1 MTPPLSFPRLG
12 PMKITDLSISNRT
25 AIVVLTLALTVGGLV
40 SYVSLPKESQ
50 PQIEFAQIIV
60 TTIYPGASPSD
71 VEAIIT
77 QEVEREVATLSG
89 LDDLRSTS
97 TEGVSTVIA
106 EFLPDKDIDEAGR
119 EVREAV
125 DRAKVEFPSD
135 VEEPIVSDIDFA
147 DFPVLTVNLLTSGSL
162 TALRATAEDLQDD
175 IEGVPGVNGVDLLGG
190 LEREVQ
196 VDIRLAAL
204 QGYNVSVNDV
214 VEAIRTENTNI
225 PGGSV
230 DVGPENYLVRVDGEI
245 EDPAEILDLVVASP
259 GGVPVYV
266 RDLADV
272 RFGYKDRAS
281 YARLDLLQRE
291 TDDGDFVPVE
301 NAENLQVIRLNVKKA
316 TGENIIEVVKG
327 VESVIDG
334 FDFPAGTTHVLTG
347 DQSEQVETLVEDLE
361 NNIIAGILFVIAV
374 LLFFLG
380 VRNAALVGLA
390 IPLSMF
396 LSFLVFSVMG
406 QTLNF
411 IILFS
416 LIIALGML
424 VDNAVV
430 IIENIYRFREE
441 GYGRWEAARE
451 GTAEVGLA
459 VAASTATTVAAFA
472 PMLLWPGII
481 GKFMSYMP
489 LTLIVTLTSSLFV
502 ALVINP
508 VVAGYFVKTDAELKA
523 DKAAA
528 AGRTRSRRA
537 RMIGLGAV
545 AFTALVV
552 GIANW
557 KTLIFLAIA
566 IPGLIL
572 LYRKALEPAHQRFAN
587 VTVPRMTNAY
597 RSFLRWMLQRDY
609 TVPRAL
615 VRNTGALVAFSAGF
629 ALLVAGAALNA
640 AAAPA
645 GFLLMVPGGIALLV
659 GVLGIVIHSL
669 ETAFLGGRASVKA
682 GLWFGA
688 VVAVLLLILVTP
700 FSFLRDVAILGLAAL
715 AARWW
720 LGIGASKTRLAFG
733 LGVVL
738 LFAVYT
744 ALGLVDAESHGVN
757 AKIIIGMLL
766 LPGVIAGA
774 GALGMMRGEG
784 RKQTDFGSPYIFLT
798 DNRARL
804 LTATLG
810 VLVGVIALFFVA
822 PTGVEFFP
830 TTDPNFIQIT
840 AEAPVGTTIERS
852 NEVSEEVF
860 SRVQA
865 VLDESPQAA
874 ANTKNI
880 GTSVGVGGDAQFG
893 GGSASAERSNVTLN
907 MVDYGARAEPSSET
921 IKRIRASLAGMPGVD
936 LQVTQDQGG
945 PPTGAAVNI
954 EVKGPEFETIQDI
967 ANRLK
972 TTLEDATDAGRIT
985 GLVDIRDNLNS
996 GRPEYRVEIDRER
1009 AAAFGL
1015 STQQVA
1021 LAVRGAVNGVEASKY
1036 RDGKDEYDVTVRLRE
1051 QDRESLRE
1059 IESLTVFKDG
1069 VQIPLVSV
1077 ARIVPASGLG
1087 SVTRLDQERVVTVLG
1102 DAAPGANANAVLADV
1117 QAELEPVLAEVP
1129 TGYTVSYTGANEEQN
1144 ESFSFLTTALL
1155 MGLALITIILIAQ
1168 FNSVVN
1174 PLIIMIAVGLSLIGV
1189 MLGLILTRTP
1199 FGLMTF
1205 IGLISLAG
1213 IVVNNAIV
1221 LVDYVEQLRAR
1232 GADKQE
1238 AIIDGG
1244 STRLRPVLL
1253 TAFTTVIG
1261 LIPLTFG
1268 INIDFVGLIVD
1279 LDPSFSFGS
1288 ENTQF
1293 WGPMGTA
1300 IISGL
1305 TFATFL
1311 TLVIVPVMYS
1321 AFDSVALRIGHA
1333 RGTAPEAE
1341 PTSTPPL
1348 AVDGDGADGP
1358 LVPAPAAVG

>member
-1 MTPPLSFPRLG
+1 
-12 PMKITDLSISNRT
+12 MKITDLSISNRT
-25 AIVVLTLALTVGGLV
+25 AIVVLTLALSVGGLV
-40 SYVSLPKESQ
+40 SYVALPKESQ

-60 TTIYPGASPSD
+60 TTIYPGASPAD

-89 LDDLRSTS
+89 LDNLRSTS

-106 EFLPDKDIDEAGR
+106 EFLPDKDIDEASR

-147 DFPVLTVNLLTSGSL
+147 DFPVLTVNLLTDGSL

-175 IEGVPGVNGVDLLGG
+175 IEGVPGVNGVDLIGG
-190 LEREVQ
+190 LQREVQ
-196 VDIRLAAL
+196 VDISLAAL
-204 QGYNVSVNDV
+204 QGYNISTNDV
-214 VEAIRTENTNI
+214 VDAIRTENTNV

-230 DVGPENYLVRVDGEI
+230 DVGPENYLVRVDGELD
-245 EDPAEILDLVVASP
+245 DPREILDLVVKSP
-259 GGVPVYV
+259 GGTPIYV
-266 RDLADV
+266 RDVAEV
-272 RFGYKDRAS
+272 RFGYKDRSS
-281 YARLDLLQRE
+281 YARLELLQRE
-291 TDDGDFVPVE
+291 TEDGEFVPVE

-327 VESVIDG
+327 VEEQIAA
-334 FDFPAGTTHVLTG
+334 FDFPNGTTYVLTG
-347 DQSEQVETLVEDLE
+347 DQSEQVETLVADLE

-441 GYGRWEAARE
+441 GYGPWEAARK

-508 VVAGYFVKTDAELKA
+508 VVAGYFIKTDAELKA
-523 DKAAA
+523 EEAAKV
-528 AGRTRSRRA
+528 GRVRSRRS
-537 RMIGLGAV
+537 RMIGLGLV

-552 GIANW
+552 GLANW
-557 KTLIFLAIA
+557 KSLVFFAIA
-566 IPGLIL
+566 IPALVL
-572 LYRKALEPAHQRFAN
+572 LYRKALSPAHDRFAN
-587 VTVPRMTNAY
+587 VTVPRMTEAY
-597 RSFLRWMLQRDY
+597 RTFLGWMLQRDLSM
-609 TVPRAL
+609 RRGL
-615 VRNTGALVAFSAGF
+615 LRNTFALGAFTGGF
-629 ALLVAGAALNA
+629 VLLVAGTALNA

-645 GFLLMVPGGIALLV
+645 GFLLMAPGGLLLLV
-659 GVLGIVIHSL
+659 GVLGIVVHSL

-682 GLWFGA
+682 GLWFGGI
-688 VVAVLLLILVTP
+688 VAVLLVPLILSGRIELGSVKGVEVIVGM
-700 FSFLRDVAILGLAAL
+700 FLLPILIAGF
-715 AARWW
+715 
-720 LGIGASKTRLAFG
+720 GA
-733 LGVVL
+733 LGVV
-738 LFAVYT
+738 F
-744 ALGLVDAESHGVN
+744 G
-757 AKIIIGMLL
+757 
-766 LPGVIAGA
+766 
-774 GALGMMRGEG
+774 G
-784 RKQTDFGSPYIFLT
+784 RNERVTDFGSPYLILT

-810 VLVGVIALFFVA
+810 TLVGVIALFFVA

-840 AEAPVGTTIERS
+840 AEAPIGTTIDRS
-852 NEVSEEVF
+852 NEVADEVF
-860 SRVQA
+860 ERVDT
-865 VLDESPQAA
+865 LIDEDAATA
-874 ANTKNI
+874 ANTKNV

-893 GGSASAERSNVTLN
+893 GGSASAERSTVTLN
-907 MVDYGARAEPSSET
+907 MVDYDQRAEPSSET
-921 IKRIRASLAGMPGVD
+921 IRRIRESLAGLPGVD

-954 EVKGPEFETIQDI
+954 EVKGDEFAVIQSVADDLKG
-967 ANRLK
+967 RLESAV
-972 TTLEDATDAGRIT
+972 EDGRIE

-1015 STQQVA
+1015 STQAVA

-1036 RDGKDEYDVTVRLRE
+1036 RDGKDEYDVTVRLRPE
-1051 QDRESLRE
+1051 DRESLRN
-1059 IESLTVFKDG
+1059 IESLTIFNEG

-1102 DAAPGANANAVLADV
+1102 DAAPGANANAVLAQV
-1117 QAELEPVLAEVP
+1117 QAELAPALEEVP
-1129 TGYTVSYTGANEEQN
+1129 AGYTVSYTGANEEQN

-1168 FNSVVN
+1168 FNSIKN
-1174 PLIIMIAVGLSLIGV
+1174 PLIIMVAVGLSLIGV

-1205 IGLISLAG
+1205 IGVISLAG

-1221 LVDYVEQLRAR
+1221 LVDYIEQLRSR
-1232 GADKQE
+1232 GEDKQE
-1238 AIIDGG
+1238 AIVDGG
-1244 STRLRPVLL
+1244 ATRLRPVLL

-1268 INIDFVGLIVD
+1268 INIDFVGMIVD
-1279 LDPSFSFGS
+1279 LDPSFSIGS

-1321 AFDSVALRIGHA
+1321 AFDSIAMRVAEA
-1333 RGTAPEAE
+1333 RGTAEDA
-1341 PTSTPPL
+1341 PPAAL
-1348 AVDGDGADGP
+1348 TLDGDGSADGE
-1358 LVPAPAAVG
+1358 LIPAAVPAR

>member
-1 MTPPLSFPRLG
+1 
-12 PMKITDLSISNRT
+12 MKITDLAISNRT
-25 AIVVLTLALTVGGLV
+25 AVIVLTLALSVGGLV
-40 SYVSLPKESQ
+40 SYVTLPKESQ

-77 QEVEREVATLSG
+77 QEVEREVASLSG

-106 EFLPDKDIDEAGR
+106 EFLPDKDIDEASR

-147 DFPVLTVNLLTSGSL
+147 DFPVLTVNLLTEGSL
-162 TALRATAEDLQDD
+162 TALRETAEDLQDD
-175 IEGVPGVNGVDLLGG
+175 LEGVPGVNGVDLIGG

-196 VDIRLAAL
+196 VDIDLAAL
-204 QGYNVSVNDV
+204 QGYNISTNDV
-214 VEAIRTENTNI
+214 VQAIQTENTNI

-245 EDPAEILDLVVASP
+245 DDPAEILDLVVTAP
-259 GGVPVYV
+259 GGTPVYV
-266 RDLADV
+266 RDVADV
-272 RFGYKDRAS
+272 RFGYKDRSS
-281 YARLDLLQRE
+281 YARLELLQTE
-291 TDDGDFVPVE
+291 TDDGEFVPVE

-327 VESVIDG
+327 VEEQIDAYN
-334 FDFPAGTTHVLTG
+334 FPTGTTYVLTG

-396 LSFLVFSVMG
+396 LSFLVFSAAG

-441 GYGRWEAARE
+441 GYSRWEAAKE
-451 GTAEVGLA
+451 GTSEVAYA

-472 PMLLWPGII
+472 PMLLWPGTI

-489 LTLIVTLTSSLFV
+489 LTLIITLTSSLFV
-502 ALVINP
+502 ALIINP
-508 VVAGYFVKTDAELKA
+508 VIAGFFVKTDDELRAE
-523 DKAAA
+523 KAAKQD
-528 AGRTRSRRA
+528 RQPSRRA

-545 AFTALVV
+545 AFTAVVV

-566 IPGLIL
+566 IPALVL

-587 VTVPRMTNAY
+587 KTVPRMTQAY
-597 RSFLRWMLQRDY
+597 RGFLGWMLQRDY
-609 TVPRAL
+609 TVKRGLLRNVLAL
-615 VRNTGALVAFSAGF
+615 GSFTGGFVLLIAG
-629 ALLVAGAALNA
+629 VALNA

-645 GFLLMVPGGIALLV
+645 GMLLIVPGGLLLLA
-659 GVLGIVIHSL
+659 GVLGIVLHSL
-669 ETAFLGGRASVKA
+669 ETAFLGGRASIKA

-688 VVAVLLLILVTP
+688 VIGVLIVLLTLAGRIDFAEDGIFLVVELLLLPILIV
-700 FSFLRDVAILGLAAL
+700 
-715 AARWW
+715 
-720 LGIGASKTRLAFG
+720 GAG
-733 LGVVL
+733 VLGVV
-738 LFAVYT
+738 F
-744 ALGLVDAESHGVN
+744 S
-757 AKIIIGMLL
+757 
-766 LPGVIAGA
+766 
-774 GALGMMRGEG
+774 G
-784 RKQTDFGSPYIFLT
+784 RERKETDFGSPYIFLT

-810 VLVGVIALFFVA
+810 VLVGVIALFAVA

-840 AEAPVGTTIERS
+840 AEAPVGTNIERS
-852 NEVSEEVF
+852 DAVAGEVF
-860 SRVQA
+860 ARVDN
-865 VLDESPQAA
+865 LIESDPATA
-874 ANTKNI
+874 GNTKNV
-880 GTSVGVGGDAQFG
+880 GTSVGVGGDAMFG
-893 GGSASAERSNVTLN
+893 GGAASAERSTVTLN
-907 MVDYGARAEPSSET
+907 MVDYAQRAEPSSET
-921 IKRIRASLAGMPGVD
+921 IRRIRESLAGLPGVD
-936 LQVTQDQGG
+936 LQVTQDEGG

-954 EVKGPEFETIQDI
+954 EVKGDEFEVIQRI
-967 ANRLK
+967 ADDLK
-972 TTLEDATDAGRIT
+972 SRMEDASDAGRLP

-1015 STQQVA
+1015 STQAVA

-1051 QDRESLRE
+1051 QDRETLRN
-1059 IESLTVFKDG
+1059 IESLTVFNEG
-1069 VQIPLVSV
+1069 LQIPLVSV
-1077 ARIVPASGLG
+1077 ARVVPASGLG
-1087 SVTRLDQERVVTVLG
+1087 SVTRLDQERVVTVMG
-1102 DAAPGANANAVLADV
+1102 DAAPGANANEVLANV
-1117 QAELEPVLAEVP
+1117 QAELAPALEEIPS
-1129 TGYTVSYTGANEEQN
+1129 GYSVSYTGASEEQN
-1144 ESFSFLTTALL
+1144 ESFTFLTTALL

-1168 FNSVVN
+1168 FNSVKN
-1174 PLIIMIAVGLSLIGV
+1174 PLIIMVAVGLSLIGV

-1221 LVDYVEQLRAR
+1221 LVDYIEQLRAR
-1232 GADKQE
+1232 GSDKQDAVIE
-1238 AIIDGG
+1238 GG
-1244 STRLRPVLL
+1244 ATRLRPVLL

-1268 INIDFVGLIVD
+1268 VNIDFVGLITD
-1279 LDPSFSFGS
+1279 LDPSFSIGS

-1321 AFDSVALRIGHA
+1321 AFDSLAMRVADA
-1333 RGTAPEAE
+1333 RSPALTGAAS
-1341 PTSTPPL
+1341 STPL
-1348 AVDGDGADGP
+1348 AIDGDGSADGELMP
-1358 LVPAPAAVG
+1358 APVPAS

>member
-1 MTPPLSFPRLG
+1 MN
-12 PMKITDLSISNRT
+12 ITDLAISNRT
-25 AIVVLTLALTVGGLV
+25 AVVVLMLALTVGGLV
-40 SYVSLPKESQ
+40 SYVALPKESQ
-50 PQIEFAQIIV
+50 PQIEFAQIVI
-60 TTIYPGASPSD
+60 TTVYPGASPDD
-71 VEAIIT
+71 VESIIT
-77 QEVEREVATLSG
+77 QEIEREVATITG
-89 LDDLRSTS
+89 LDELRSTS

-106 EFLPDKDIDEAGR
+106 EFLPDKDIDEASR

-125 DRAKVEFPSD
+125 DLAKVEFPAD
-135 VEEPIVSDIDFA
+135 VEEPIVSEIDL
-147 DFPVLTVNLLTSGSL
+147 DQMPVVTVNLLTDGSL
-162 TALRATAEDLQDD
+162 TQLRSTAEDLQDE
-175 IEGVPGVNGVDLLGG
+175 IESVPGVSGVDLLGG

-196 VDIRLAAL
+196 VDVDLAAL
-204 QGYNVSVNDV
+204 QASGLSINDV
-214 VEAIRTENTNI
+214 VGAIQTENANI

-230 DVGPENYLVRVDGEI
+230 DVGPENYLVRVNGEFDRP
-245 EDPAEILDLVVASP
+245 EEILDLVVSSP
-259 GGVPVYV
+259 GGTPVYV

-272 RFGYKDRAS
+272 TFGYKDRSS
-281 YARLDLLQRE
+281 YARLEIVQEE
-291 TDDGDFVPVE
+291 TEDGEFVPVE
-301 NAENLQVIRLNVKKA
+301 GVENLQVIRLNVKK
-316 TGENIIEVVKG
+316 TSGENIIEVVDG
-327 VESVIDG
+327 VEAAIDA
-334 FDFPAGTTHVLTG
+334 FAFPSGTSYVLTG
-347 DQSEQVETLVEDLE
+347 DQSEQVEILVKDLE
-361 NNIIAGILFVIAV
+361 NNIIAGILFVVAV

-396 LSFLVFSVMG
+396 VSFLVFSVMG

-441 GYGRWEAARE
+441 GYSRWEAARK
-451 GTAEVGLA
+451 GTGEVALA

-489 LTLIVTLTSSLFV
+489 MTLIVTLTSSLFV

-508 VVAGYFVKTDAELKA
+508 VVAGFFVKTDAEIREEE
-523 DKAAA
+523 AAKK
-528 AGRTRSRRA
+528 TRPPNVRA
-537 RMIGLGAV
+537 RRIGLGLV

-557 KTLIFLAIA
+557 KTLVFLAVA
-566 IPGLIL
+566 IPALVL
-572 LYRKALEPAHQRFAN
+572 LYRNALEPAHRRFAGQ
-587 VTVPRMTNAY
+587 TVPRMTDAY
-597 RSFLRWMLQRDY
+597 RRFLKWMLQRDY
-609 TVPRAL
+609 GVRRAL
-615 VRNTGALVAFSAGF
+615 LRNTF
-629 ALLVAGAALNA
+629 ALGSFTGGFVLLIAGAALNA

-645 GFLLMVPGGIALLV
+645 GFLLIVPGALALLV
-659 GVLGIVIHSL
+659 GVLAIVFHSL
-669 ETAFLGGRASVKA
+669 ETAYLGGRASVKA
-682 GLWFGA
+682 GLVFGA
-688 VVAVLLLILVTP
+688 IVAVLALFLTLAGRIDLSSVQGVEVLVGMFLLPALVAG
-700 FSFLRDVAILGLAAL
+700 FG
-715 AARWW
+715 
-720 LGIGASKTRLAFG
+720 G
-733 LGVVL
+733 LGV
-738 LFAVYT
+738 LF
-744 ALGLVDAESHGVN
+744 G
-757 AKIIIGMLL
+757 
-766 LPGVIAGA
+766 PG
-774 GALGMMRGEG
+774 G
-784 RKQTDFGSPYIFLT
+784 RRERARKTTSFGSPYVVLT

-830 TTDPNFIQIT
+830 TTDPNYIQIT
-840 AEAPVGTTIERS
+840 AEAPIGTNIERS
-852 NEVSEEVF
+852 NEVADEVY

-865 VLDESPQAA
+865 LVETDEGTGG
-874 ANTKNI
+874 NTRDVA
-880 GTSVGVGGDAQFG
+880 TSVGVGGDVMFG
-893 GGSASAERSNVTLN
+893 GGSASAERSSVTLN
-907 MVDYGARAEPSSET
+907 MVDYEERAEPSSET
-921 IKRIRASLAGMPGVD
+921 MRRIRETLAGLPGVD
-936 LQVTQDQGG
+936 LQVEQDQGG

-954 EVKGPEFETIQDI
+954 EVSGPEFEGIQDL
-967 ANRLK
+967 ANELKSRL
-972 TTLEDATDAGRIT
+972 EEATEAGRIE

-1021 LAVRGAVNGVEASKY
+1021 LAVRGAVNGVEASQW
-1036 RDGKDEYDVTVRLRE
+1036 RDGKDEYDITVRLRE
-1051 QDRESLRE
+1051 ADRQSLRQ
-1059 IESLTVFKDG
+1059 IESLTVLNEG
-1069 VQIPLVSV
+1069 VQVPLVSV

-1102 DAAPGANANAVLADV
+1102 DAAPGANANAVLAQV
-1117 QAELEPVLAEVP
+1117 QAELAPVLADTP
-1129 TGYTVSYTGANEEQN
+1129 PGYAVAYTGANEEQN
-1144 ESFSFLTTALL
+1144 ESFGFLTTALL

-1168 FNSVVN
+1168 FNSIKN
-1174 PLIIMIAVGLSLIGV
+1174 PLIIMVAVGLSLIGV

-1205 IGLISLAG
+1205 IGVISLAG

-1221 LVDYVEQLRAR
+1221 LVDYIEQLRDR
-1232 GADKQE
+1232 GEDKQE
-1238 AIIDGG
+1238 AIVDGG

-1268 INIDFVGLIVD
+1268 INIDFVGLMVD
-1279 LDPSFSFGS
+1279 LDPSFSIGS

-1321 AFDSVALRIGHA
+1321 AFDSLALRLAAA
-1333 RGTAPEAE
+1333 RQPDDAPEPDAH
-1341 PTSTPPL
+1341 PSTPL
-1348 AVDGDGADGP
+1348 AGDGSADGE
-1358 LVPAPAAVG
+1358 LVPAPVPAR

>member
-1 MTPPLSFPRLG
+1 MT
-12 PMKITDLSISNRT
+12 ITDLSISNRT

-60 TTIYPGASPSD
+60 TTIYPGASPAD

-77 QEVEREVATLSG
+77 QEVEREVASLSG
-89 LDDLRSTS
+89 LDDVRSTS

-106 EFLPDKDIDEAGR
+106 EFLPDKDIDEASR

-135 VEEPIVSDIDFA
+135 VEDPIVSDIDFA
-147 DFPVLTVNLLTSGSL
+147 DFPVLTVNLLTDGSL
-162 TALRATAEDLQDD
+162 TALRAVAEDLQDD
-175 IEGVPGVNGVDLLGG
+175 IEGVPGVNGVDLIGG

-196 VDIRLAAL
+196 VDIDLAAL
-204 QGYNVSVNDV
+204 QGYNISVNDV
-214 VEAIRTENTNI
+214 VTAIQTENTNI

-245 EDPAEILDLVVASP
+245 EDPAEILDLVVSTP
-259 GGVPVYV
+259 GGIPVYV
-266 RDLADV
+266 RDVADV
-272 RFGYKDRAS
+272 TFGYKDRTS

-291 TDDGDFVPVE
+291 TEDGEFVPVE

-316 TGENIIEVVKG
+316 TGENIIEVVGG
-327 VESVIDG
+327 VEAVID
-334 FDFPAGTTHVLTG
+334 DFSFPTGTTYVLTG

-396 LSFLVFSVMG
+396 LTFLTFSVMG

-424 VDNAVV
+424 VDNAIV

-441 GYGRWEAARE
+441 GYGRWEAAKE
-451 GTAEVGLA
+451 GTGEVALA

-489 LTLIVTLTSSLFV
+489 MTLIVTLTSSLFV
-502 ALVINP
+502 ALIINP
-508 VVAGYFVKTDAELKA
+508 VVAGYFVKTDEEARA
-523 DKAAA
+523 DKAAQQ
-528 AGRTRSRRA
+528 TRPPSRRQ
-537 RMIGLGAV
+537 RRIGLGLV

-557 KTLIFLAIA
+557 KSLIFLAIA
-566 IPGLIL
+566 VPALVL

-587 VTVPRMTNAY
+587 RTVPRMTDAY
-597 RSFLRWMLQRDY
+597 RRFLAWMLQRDY
-609 TVPRAL
+609 AVRRGL
-615 VRNTGALVAFSAGF
+615 LRNTLALGAFTGGFLLLIAG
-629 ALLVAGAALNA
+629 VALNA

-645 GFLLMVPGGIALLV
+645 GYLLMLPGGIMLLV
-659 GVLGIVIHSL
+659 GVLGIVFHSL

-682 GLWFGA
+682 GLWFGGI
-688 VVAVLLLILVTP
+688 VAVLI
-700 FSFLRDVAILGLAAL
+700 
-715 AARWW
+715 
-720 LGIGASKTRLAFG
+720 
-733 LGVVL
+733 VL
-738 LFAVYT
+738 LTLAGRID
-744 ALGLVDAESHGVN
+744 LSSLEGVEVVT
-757 AKIIIGMLL
+757 GMLL
-766 LPGVIAGA
+766 LPAVIAGA
-774 GALGMMRGEG
+774 GFLGVLFSKRDRPE
-784 RKQTDFGSPYIFLT
+784 TSFGSPYIVLT

-830 TTDPNFIQIT
+830 TTDPNMIQIT
-840 AEAPVGTTIERS
+840 AEAPIGTTIERS
-852 NEVSEEVF
+852 DEVAEEVF
-860 SRVQA
+860 GRVQA
-865 VLDESPQAA
+865 VIDGDPATA

-880 GTSVGVGGDAQFG
+880 GTSVGVGGDAMFG
-893 GGSASAERSNVTLN
+893 GGSASAERSTVTLN
-907 MVDYGARAEPSSET
+907 MVDYAQRAEPSSET
-921 IKRIRASLAGMPGVD
+921 IRRIRASLAGLPGVD
-936 LQVTQDQGG
+936 LQVEQDQGG

-954 EVKGPEFETIQDI
+954 EVKGEEFATIQRI
-967 ANRLK
+967 ADDLK
-972 TTLEDATDAGRIT
+972 ARLEDGAEAGRIP

-1015 STQQVA
+1015 STQSVA

-1036 RDGKDEYDVTVRLRE
+1036 RDGKDEYDVTVRLRPE
-1051 QDRESLRE
+1051 DRESLRNL
-1059 IESLTVFKDG
+1059 ESLTVFKDG
-1069 VQIPLVSV
+1069 RQVPLVAV

-1102 DAAPGANANAVLADV
+1102 DAAPGANANEVLAAV
-1117 QAELEPVLAEVP
+1117 QTELAPALREVP

-1168 FNSVVN
+1168 FNSIKN
-1174 PLIIMIAVGLSLIGV
+1174 PLIIMVAVGLSLIGV

-1221 LVDYVEQLRAR
+1221 LVDYIEQLRAR
-1232 GADKQE
+1232 GEDKQG

-1244 STRLRPVLL
+1244 ATRLRPVLL

-1268 INIDFVGLIVD
+1268 INIDFVGLMVD
-1279 LDPSFSFGS
+1279 LDPSFSVGS

-1321 AFDSVALRIGHA
+1321 AFDSLAVRVADA
-1333 RGTAPEAE
+1333 RGTVPDT
-1341 PTSTPPL
+1341 PSTSTPITL
-1348 AVDGDGADGP
+1348 DGDGSADGE
-1358 LVPAPAAVG
+1358 LVPAPVPAR

>member
-1 MTPPLSFPRLG
+1 MS
-12 PMKITDLSISNRT
+12 ITDLAVNNRV
-25 AIVVLTLALTVGGLV
+25 AVVVLTLALTLAGLV
-40 SYVSLPKESQ
+40 AYVTLPKESE
-50 PQIEFAQIIV
+50 PQIEFATIVV
-60 TTIYPGASPSD
+60 TTIYPGASPD
-71 VEAIIT
+71 DIEAIIT
-77 QEVEREVATLSG
+77 QEVEREVSSVSG
-89 LDDLRSTS
+89 LDELRSTS

-106 EFLPDKDIDEAGR
+106 EFLPDKDIDEASR

-125 DRAKVEFPSD
+125 DLAKAEFPSD
-135 VEEPIVSDIDFA
+135 VEEPIVSEIDVSE
-147 DFPVLTVNLLTSGSL
+147 FPVLTVNLLTAESL
-162 TALRATAEDLQDD
+162 SDLRDTAEDLQDE
-175 IEGVPGVNGVDLLGG
+175 IEGVPGVLEVDLIGG

-196 VDIRLAAL
+196 VDADLAAL
-204 QGYNVSVNDV
+204 QGYNLSIDDLVAAVQ
-214 VEAIRTENTNI
+214 TENTNI

-230 DVGPENYLVRVDGEI
+230 DVGPDNYLVRVDGEFD
-245 EDPAEILDLVVASP
+245 DPSEILDLVVASP

-281 YARLDLLQRE
+281 YARLEVLQR
-291 TDDGDFVPVE
+291 TDDDGEVVPVDDV
-301 NAENLQVIRLNVKKA
+301 ENLQVIRLNVKKQA
-316 TGENIIEVVKG
+316 GENIIEVVDE
-327 VESVIDG
+327 VEATIEAFRLPS
-334 FDFPAGTTHVLTG
+334 GTSYVLTG

-406 QTLNF
+406 ETLNF

-430 IIENIYRFREE
+430 IIENIYRYREE

-451 GTAEVGLA
+451 ATNEVGLA

-508 VVAGYFVKTDAELKA
+508 VITGYFMQTDEEAAAK
-523 DKAAA
+523 KAAPPS
-528 AGRTRSRRA
+528 RTARRV
-537 RMIGLGAV
+537 GLAAV
-545 AFTALVV
+545 AFTAVVV
-552 GIANW
+552 GVANW
-557 KTLIFLAIA
+557 QTLVFLAVA
-566 IPGLIL
+566 VPA
-572 LYRKALEPAHQRFAN
+572 LYALYKYALEPAHKRFARR
-587 VTVPRMTNAY
+587 TVPAMTARY
-597 RSFLRWMLQRDY
+597 RAFLGWMLQRDY
-609 TVPRAL
+609 TVPRAML
-615 VRNTGALVAFSAGF
+615 RNTLALGAFTVGF
-629 ALLVAGAALNA
+629 LLLVGGAALNA
-640 AAAPA
+640 AAPPA
-645 GFLLMVPGGIALLV
+645 GWLLIVPGGLALAV
-659 GVLGIVIHSL
+659 GALGFVVHSL
-669 ETAFLGGRASVKA
+669 ETAFLGGRTSVRV
-682 GLWFGA
+682 GLAFGA
-688 VVAVLLLILVTP
+688 VVAVL
-700 FSFLRDVAILGLAAL
+700 
-715 AARWW
+715 
-720 LGIGASKTRLAFG
+720 
-733 LGVVL
+733 VVL
-738 LFAVYT
+738 LLT
-744 ALGLVDAESHGVN
+744 SGRLDLTTLVGVEVVV
-757 AKIIIGMLL
+757 GMFL
-766 LPGVIAGA
+766 LPALVVIAGLLGTVFGPGERRETA
-774 GALGMMRGEG
+774 ADGGTASGAGRGGALRGRVTRDG
-784 RKQTDFGSPYIFLT
+784 QPYLLLT

-804 LTATLG
+804 LTATFGLLIG
-810 VLVGVIALFFVA
+810 VVGLFFVA

-830 TTDPNFIQIT
+830 TTDPNLVQIT
-840 AEAPVGTTIERS
+840 AEAPVGTNIERS
-852 NEVSEEVF
+852 DEVADEVF

-865 VLDESPQAA
+865 LVDEDPETA
-874 ANTKNI
+874 ANTETI
-880 GTSVGVGGDAQFG
+880 STSVGVGGDAAFG
-893 GGSASAERSNVTLN
+893 GGAASAERSRVTLN
-907 MVDYGARAEPSSET
+907 LVDYADRAEPSSVT
-921 IKRIRASLAGMPGVD
+921 LQRIRDRLAGLPGVD
-936 LQVTQDQGG
+936 LQVEQDQGG

-954 EVKGPEFETIQDI
+954 EVSGDDFTVIQDI
-967 ANRLK
+967 ADGLKARLEEGVE
-972 TTLEDATDAGRIT
+972 TGAIT
-985 GLVDIRDNLNS
+985 GLVDIRDNLGS

-1015 STQQVA
+1015 STRQVA
-1021 LAVRGAVNGVEASKY
+1021 FAVRGAVNGIEASQY

-1051 QDRESLRE
+1051 EDRQTLRQL
-1059 IESLTVFKDG
+1059 ESLTVLHEG
-1069 VQIPLVSV
+1069 QQVPLVSV
-1077 ARIVPASGLG
+1077 AQIVPASGLG
-1087 SVTRLDQERVVTVLG
+1087 SVTRLDQERVVTVEG
-1102 DAAPGANANAVLADV
+1102 SAAPGANAQAVLAQAQAYLADDV
-1117 QAELEPVLAEVP
+1117 AAIPAGYEVQ
-1129 TGYTVSYTGANEEQN
+1129 YTGESEDQQ

-1155 MGLALITIILIAQ
+1155 IGLALITIILIAQ
-1168 FNSVVN
+1168 FNSVTN
-1174 PLIIMIAVGLSLIGV
+1174 PFIIMVAVGLSLLGV

-1205 IGLISLAG
+1205 IGVISLAG

-1221 LVDYVEQLRAR
+1221 LVDYIEQLRAR

-1238 AIIDGG
+1238 AVIDGG
-1244 STRLRPVLL
+1244 ATRLRPVLL

-1279 LDPSFSFGS
+1279 LDPSFSIGS

-1321 AFDSVALRIGHA
+1321 AFDS
-1333 RGTAPEAE
+1333 
-1341 PTSTPPL
+1341 L
-1348 AVDGDGADGP
+1348 AVRLSSSEDAADADGRPALAHDGDGTADGRP
-1358 LVPAPAAVG
+1358 LPAEPRPALS

>member
-1 MTPPLSFPRLG
+1 
-12 PMKITDLSISNRT
+12 MKITDLAISNRT
-25 AIVVLTLALTVGGLV
+25 AVVVLTVALSIGGLV

-50 PQIEFAQIIV
+50 PQIEFATIVV
-60 TTIYPGASPSD
+60 TTVYPGASPDD
-71 VEAIIT
+71 VESIIT
-77 QEVEREVATLSG
+77 QEVEREVSTITG
-89 LDDLRSTS
+89 LDVLRSTS

-106 EFLPDKDIDEAGR
+106 EFFPDKDIDEASR

-125 DRAKVEFPSD
+125 DLAKTEFPSD

-147 DFPVLTVNLLTSGSL
+147 DFPVVTVNLLTDGSL
-162 TALRATAEDLQDD
+162 TDLRETAEDLQDE
-175 IEGVPGVNGVDLLGG
+175 IESVPGVSEVDLLGG

-196 VDIRLAAL
+196 VDVDLAAL
-204 QGYNVSVNDV
+204 QASGLGINDV
-214 VEAIRTENTNI
+214 VQAVQTENANI

-230 DVGPENYLVRVDGEI
+230 DVGPENYLVRVNGEF
-245 EDPAEILDLVVASP
+245 ERPEEILDLVVASP
-259 GGVPVYV
+259 GGTPVYV

-272 RFGYKDRAS
+272 RFGYKDRQS
-281 YARLDLLQRE
+281 YARLDVLQRE
-291 TDDGDFVPVE
+291 NEEGGFVPVAD
-301 NAENLQVIRLNVKKA
+301 AENLQVIRLNVKKS
-316 TGENIIEVVKG
+316 TGENIIEVVDG
-327 VESVIDG
+327 VEETIA
-334 FDFPAGTTHVLTG
+334 DFSFPSGTSYVLTG
-347 DQSEQVETLVEDLE
+347 DQSEDVESLVKDLE
-361 NNIIAGILFVIAV
+361 NNIIAGILFVVAV

-396 LSFLVFSVMG
+396 LSFLVFSAMG

-451 GTAEVGLA
+451 GTKEVGLA

-502 ALVINP
+502 ALIINP
-508 VVAGYFVKTDAELKA
+508 VVAGYFIKTDEELREAE
-523 DKAAA
+523 AAKERERRDW
-528 AGRTRSRRA
+528 RTRKVA
-537 RMIGLGAV
+537 LGLV

-566 IPGLIL
+566 IPALVL
-572 LYRKALEPAHQRFAN
+572 LYRKALEPAHQRFAGR
-587 VTVPRMTNAY
+587 TVPRMTEAY
-597 RSFLRWMLQRDY
+597 RGFLGWMLQRDY
-609 TVPRAL
+609 GVRRGL
-615 VRNTGALVAFSAGF
+615 LRNTLALGAFTAGF
-629 ALLVAGAALNA
+629 GLLVAGLALNA
-640 AAAPA
+640 AAPPA
-645 GFLLMVPGGIALLV
+645 GLLLMVPGGLALLV
-659 GVLGIVIHSL
+659 GVVGIVVHSL
-669 ETAFLGGRASVKA
+669 ETAFLGGRTSVKA

-688 VVAVLLLILVTP
+688 VVLALVALLSLAGRITYGADGEGGVALVLEL
-700 FSFLRDVAILGLAAL
+700 
-715 AARWW
+715 
-720 LGIGASKTRLAFG
+720 
-733 LGVVL
+733 
-738 LFAVYT
+738 
-744 ALGLVDAESHGVN
+744 
-757 AKIIIGMLL
+757 LL
-766 LPGVIAGA
+766 LPALIVGA
-774 GALGMMRGEG
+774 GALGLAFGPGG
-784 RKQTDFGSPYIFLT
+784 RRQREAKTTSFGSPYLLLT

-810 VLVGVIALFFVA
+810 TLVGVVALFFVA

-830 TTDPNFIQIT
+830 TTDPNTIQIT

-852 NEVSEEVF
+852 DEVAEEVF
-860 SRVQA
+860 GRVEGLVEEVPA
-865 VLDESPQAA
+865 TA
-874 ANTKNI
+874 ANTETI
-880 GTSVGVGGDAQFG
+880 STSVGVGGDAMFG
-893 GGSASAERSNVTLN
+893 GGAASAERSSVTLN
-907 MVDYGARAEPSSET
+907 MVDYAQRAEPSSRTLE
-921 IKRIRASLAGMPGVD
+921 RIRASLSGLPGID
-936 LQVTQDQGG
+936 LQVEQDQNG

-954 EVKGPEFETIQDI
+954 EVSGDEFEEIQDV
-967 ANRLK
+967 ANSLK
-972 TTLEDATDAGRIT
+972 AQLEEAVEEGRIE
-985 GLVDIRDNLNS
+985 GLVDVRDNLNS

-1021 LAVRGAVNGVEASKY
+1021 LAVRGAVAGVEASQW
-1036 RDGKDEYDVTVRLRE
+1036 RDGKDEYDITVRLRE
-1051 QDRESLRE
+1051 EDRQSLRQL
-1059 IESLTVFKDG
+1059 ESLTVLDEG
-1069 VQIPLVSV
+1069 VQVPLVSV

-1102 DAAPGANANAVLADV
+1102 DAAPGANANAVLAQV
-1117 QAELEPVLAEVP
+1117 REELAPTIEAVP
-1129 TGYTVSYTGANEEQN
+1129 PGYSVEYTGANEEQN
-1144 ESFSFLTTALL
+1144 ESFGFLTTALL

-1168 FNSVVN
+1168 FNSVKN
-1174 PLIIMIAVGLSLIGV
+1174 PLIIMVAVGLSLIGV
-1189 MLGLILTRTP
+1189 LLGLILTRTP
-1199 FGLMTF
+1199 FGLFTF

-1221 LVDYVEQLRAR
+1221 LVDYIEQLRAR
-1232 GADKQE
+1232 GEDKQE

-1268 INIDFVGLIVD
+1268 INIDFVGLITD
-1279 LDPSFSFGS
+1279 LDPSFSIGS

-1321 AFDSVALRIGHA
+1321 AFDSVAARVASA
-1333 RGTAPEAE
+1333 RGVEPEAPAE
-1341 PTSTPPL
+1341 GAAGAPPDGL
-1348 AVDGDGADGP
+1348 ALDGDGASSRP
-1358 LVPAPAAVG
+1358 VLAPEPARV

>member
-1 MTPPLSFPRLG
+1 
-12 PMKITDLSISNRT
+12 MKITDLSISNRT
-25 AIVVLTLALTVGGLV
+25 AVIVLTLALSVGGLV
-40 SYVSLPKESQ
+40 SYVTLPKESQ

-147 DFPVLTVNLLTSGSL
+147 DFPVLTVNLLTDGSL
-162 TALRATAEDLQDD
+162 TALRATAEDLQDQL
-175 IEGVPGVNGVDLLGG
+175 EGVPGVNGVDLIGG

-196 VDIRLAAL
+196 VDIDLAAL
-204 QGYNVSVNDV
+204 QGYNISTNDV

-245 EDPAEILDLVVASP
+245 SDPAEILDLVVDSP
-259 GGVPVYV
+259 GGIPVYV
-266 RDLADV
+266 RDVADV
-272 RFGYKDRAS
+272 RFGYKDRSS
-281 YARLDLLQRE
+281 YARLDLLQTE
-291 TDDGDFVPVE
+291 TEAGEFVPVE
-301 NAENLQVIRLNVKKA
+301 GAENLQVIRLNVKKA
-316 TGENIIEVVKG
+316 TGENIIEVVQG
-327 VESVIDG
+327 VEAEIAA
-334 FDFPAGTTHVLTG
+334 FNFPTGTSYVLTG
-347 DQSEQVETLVEDLE
+347 DQSDQVKTLVEDLE
-361 NNIIAGILFVIAV
+361 NNILAGIIFVIAV

-441 GYGRWEAARE
+441 GYSRWEAAKE
-451 GTAEVGLA
+451 GTAEVAFA

-472 PMLLWPGII
+472 PMLLWPGTI

-489 LTLIVTLTSSLFV
+489 LTLIITLTSSLFV
-502 ALVINP
+502 ALIINP
-508 VVAGYFVKTDAELKA
+508 VIAGYFVKTDAELQA
-523 DKAAA
+523 EKAAR
-528 AGRTRSRRA
+528 AGRPPSRRA

-557 KTLIFLAIA
+557 RTLIFLAIA

-587 VTVPRMTNAY
+587 KTVPRMTNAY
-597 RSFLRWMLQRDY
+597 RSFLRWMLQRDLSME
-609 TVPRAL
+609 RGL
-615 VRNTGALVAFSAGF
+615 LRNTFALGTFSAGF
-629 ALLVAGAALNA
+629 VLLIAGVALNA

-645 GFLLMVPGGIALLV
+645 GFLLMAPGGLLLLV
-659 GVLGIVIHSL
+659 GVLGIVLHSL

-682 GLWFGA
+682 GLWFGGF
-688 VVAVLLLILVTP
+688 I
-700 FSFLRDVAILGLAAL
+700 AAL
-715 AARWW
+715 IA
-720 LGIGASKTRLAFG
+720 LLALAGRIDFAEDG
-733 LGVVL
+733 FVL
-738 LFAVYT
+738 VLE
-744 ALGLVDAESHGVN
+744 L
-757 AKIIIGMLL
+757 LL
-766 LPGVIAGA
+766 LPILIVGA
-774 GALGMMRGEG
+774 GLLGTLFKG
-784 RKQTDFGSPYIFLT
+784 RERKTTSFGSPYIFLT

-810 VLVGVIALFFVA
+810 VLVGVIALFAVA

-852 NEVSEEVF
+852 DEVASEVF
-860 SRVQA
+860 GRVQA
-865 VLDESPQAA
+865 VIDEDASTA

-893 GGSASAERSNVTLN
+893 GGSASAERSTVTLN
-907 MVDYGARAEPSSET
+907 MVDYAQRAERSSET
-921 IKRIRASLAGMPGVD
+921 IRRIRESLAGLPGVD
-936 LQVTQDQGG
+936 LTITQDQGG

-954 EVKGPEFETIQDI
+954 EVKGDEFETIQEI
-967 ANRLK
+967 ANGLKARL
-972 TTLEDATDAGRIT
+972 EAASEAGRLP

-1036 RDGKDEYDVTVRLRE
+1036 RDGKDEYDVTVRLRPE
-1051 QDRESLRE
+1051 DRESLRN
-1059 IESLTVFKDG
+1059 IESLTVFNEG
-1069 VQIPLVSV
+1069 QQVPLVAV
-1077 ARIVPASGLG
+1077 ASIVPASGLG

-1102 DAAPGANANAVLADV
+1102 DAAPGANANAVLGAV
-1117 QAELEPVLAEVP
+1117 RTELEDAIEAAPA
-1129 TGYTVSYTGANEEQN
+1129 GYSVSYTGADEEQQ
-1144 ESFSFLTTALL
+1144 ESFAFLTTALL
-1155 MGLALITIILIAQ
+1155 MGLSLITIILIAQ
-1168 FNSVVN
+1168 FNSVKN
-1174 PLIIMIAVGLSLIGV
+1174 PLIIMVAVGLSLIGV
-1189 MLGLILTRTP
+1189 LLGLILTRTP

-1205 IGLISLAG
+1205 IGVISLAG

-1221 LVDYVEQLRAR
+1221 LVDYIEQLRGR
-1232 GADKQE
+1232 GVDKQD
-1238 AIIDGG
+1238 AIVDGG
-1244 STRLRPVLL
+1244 ATRLRPVLL

-1268 INIDFVGLIVD
+1268 VNIDFVGLIVD
-1279 LDPSFSFGS
+1279 LNPSFSIGS

-1321 AFDSVALRIGHA
+1321 AFDSLAMRIADARSVAPA
-1333 RGTAPEAE
+1333 SDPA
-1341 PTSTPPL
+1341 STPIQF
-1348 AVDGDGADGP
+1348 DGDGSADGD
-1358 LVPAPAAVG
+1358 LVPAPVPAT